1 MNDYYDED
9 APTKRPE
16 DGESK
21 PGEGM
26 PLRGDD
32 LEDAPA
38 TKPENDAEDELRRRA
53 PLHYRPADFDDAP
66 TIPCDEGG
74 GSVLARRYHIL
85 KQLGQGGMGSV
96 YLAEDLELDKKLFAI
111 KMLPS
116 VLVANEAAYRQLK
129 GEALMAMK
137 LVHTNI
143 VQIRAFEEN
152 GGNPFIV
159 MDYIEGKTLSACLA
173 EWGKLSAEETAALL
187 KPVAAAIDYAHSQK
201 VVHRDIKPGNVL
213 IRNDGVPF
221 VLDFGIAREIRETMT
236 RVTGRSSGGTLLYM
250 SPEQLHGRAP
260 KPAQDVYSFAAMA
273 YECMKGEPPFVRGQ
287 VEYQIDNDS
296 PEPLPEGTPIAA
308 GVMAGL
314 AKKPE
319 DRPASCMAV
328 IEGNGFSRVERAGHV
343 EGVLGTGN
351 GGHPAAQQ
359 PPADE
364 IYVKPVKPKTG
375 LLLAGAAALAVAVL
389 GGWWFG
395 RSGKSGERL
404 RSHSATNATV
414 VISENAGPAPIP
426 SPAPAPAKPAPAPT
440 LQQGETRT
448 LTLPGGAAMKMIYV
462 APGSFTMG
470 SPKSED
476 GRDNDETQHRVTLT
490 KGYWLGETEVTQ
502 GQWKSV
508 MGGETVEDLARKAYY
523 DDTKYPYLDG
533 KTLKDFCGW
542 KSVADAVATCGDI
555 DDDTP
560 VYYVSWHD
568 AKRFC
573 ERVNKM
579 ERDAGRLPA
588 GCEYRL
594 PTEAEWE
601 YACRAGTGT
610 ALPNGM
616 EMKIEGKNKA
626 PALDD
631 IAWYG
636 GNSSEGYKGR
646 RGLNTASWPE
656 KHYPGGTAHACR
668 VKGKDA
674 NSWGFYD
681 MIGNV
686 WEWCEDKYGEYPSHS
701 VTDPSGPASGGN
713 RVLRGGSWINYAR
726 CCRSAFRIRSDPGG
740 RDGGLGFRLA
750 RSAGPRGQG
759 AEQ

>member
-21 PGEGM
+21 PESSR
-26 PLRGDD
+26 PVRGDD
-32 LEDAPA
+32 LEGSPA

-116 VLVANEAAYRQLK
+116 ELVANEAAYRQLK

-173 EWGKLSAEETAALL
+173 DWGKLSAEETAALL

-287 VEYQIDNDS
+287 VEYQIDNDP

-328 IEGNGFSRVERAGHV
+328 IEGNGFGRAERAEHV
-343 EGVLGTGN
+343 EGVLGTGD
-351 GGHPAAQQ
+351 GGQPAAQQ

-389 GGWWFG
+389 GGWYGWTKHDEDQRRRAGEARRAYDEKVAKLESEKRLSDSAKAAAEAERAKLAAENKRIESEKSAAEAEELIKKTRIICLNVTPEGKQYAGITVREEKGASRSYYLEEGQERDGWTLISMDVAARTAKVKKDGVEALLSMDSPGQATG
-395 RSGKSGERL
+395 RAAAENEVERGRLLNEVRRL
-404 RSHSATNATV
+404 RKEKEERERRAAAEKEAETRAAAAAPRAASPASA
-414 VISENAGPAPIP
+414 IPPIP
-426 SPAPAPAKPAPAPT
+426 PIEPDVRAMPQPARREGYLSREEAQMQTEIALLKAQLAAKPADEKKPAAGEEAKAAADSVKPAPADDAK
-440 LQQGETRT
+440 
-448 LTLPGGAAMKMIYV
+448 AAQPEYKKY
-462 APGSFTMG
+462 
-470 SPKSED
+470 
-476 GRDNDETQHRVTLT
+476 
-490 KGYWLGETEVTQ
+490 
-502 GQWKSV
+502 
-508 MGGETVEDLARKAYY
+508 TVQEGEDLYAIAIKAR
-523 DDTKYPYLDG
+523 
-533 KTLKDFCGW
+533 
-542 KSVADAVATCGDI
+542 VA
-555 DDDTP
+555 
-560 VYYVSWHD
+560 
-568 AKRFC
+568 
-573 ERVNKM
+573 VNKL
-579 ERDAGRLPA
+579 RDLNSKLLHGDTFDAGTTILLP
-588 GCEYRL
+588 
-594 PTEAEWE
+594 
-601 YACRAGTGT
+601 
-610 ALPNGM
+610 
-616 EMKIEGKNKA
+616 
-626 PALDD
+626 
-631 IAWYG
+631 
-636 GNSSEGYKGR
+636 
-646 RGLNTASWPE
+646 PE
-656 KHYPGGTAHACR
+656 S
-668 VKGKDA
+668 
-674 NSWGFYD
+674 NL
-681 MIGNV
+681 
-686 WEWCEDKYGEYPSHS
+686 E
-701 VTDPSGPASGGN
+701 
-713 RVLRGGSWINYAR
+713 
-726 CCRSAFRIRSDPGG
+726 
-740 RDGGLGFRLA
+740 
-750 RSAGPRGQG
+750 
-759 AEQ
+759 

>member
-1 MNDYYDED
+1 MNDYYDEET
-9 APTKRPE
+9 PTKRPE
-16 DGESK
+16 DGELK

-26 PLRGDD
+26 PLRGGD
-32 LEDAPA
+32 LEVAPA

-152 GGNPFIV
+152 GGNPFLV
-159 MDYIEGKTLSACLA
+159 MDYIEGKTLSNCLA
-173 EWGKLSAEETAALL
+173 ERGKLSAEETAALL

-213 IRNDGVPF
+213 IRKDGVPF
-221 VLDFGIAREIRETMT
+221 VLDFGIAREIHETMT

-287 VEYQIDNDS
+287 VEYQIDNDP

-328 IEGNGFSRVERAGHV
+328 IEGNGFSRAGHV

-351 GGHPAAQQ
+351 GGQPAAQQ
-359 PPADE
+359 PSTGE

-389 GGWWFG
+389 GGWYGW
-395 RSGKSGERL
+395 RKYDEDQRRRAEEARRDYDEKVAKLESEKRLSDSAKAAAAEKARLAAEKRRIESEKAAAEAERAKL
-404 RSHSATNATV
+404 AAEKEKADARIKQLAAEAERV
-414 VISENAGPAPIP
+414 RLAVEKKRIESEKAAAEAREKQL
-426 SPAPAPAKPAPAPT
+426 SEEKRKAAEAKRPK
-440 LQQGETRT
+440 QGETMT
-448 LTLPGGAAMKMIYV
+448 MTLPGGATMEMIYV

-470 SPKSED
+470 SPESED
-476 GRDNDETQHRVTLT
+476 GREDDERQHRVTLT
-490 KGYWLGETEVTQ
+490 KGFWLGKYEVTQ
-502 GQWKSV
+502 AQWESV
-508 MGGETVEDLARKAYY
+508 MGSDPTYFKGDDRPVEN
-523 DDTKYPYLDG
+523 
-533 KTLKDFCGW
+533 
-542 KSVADAVATCGDI
+542 
-555 DDDTP
+555 
-560 VYYVSWHD
+560 VSWND
-568 AKRFC
+568 CQEFIREVNAEA
-573 ERVNKM
+573 ERQFGSEV
-579 ERDAGRLPA
+579 
-588 GCEYRL
+588 RL

-601 YACRAGTGT
+601 YACRAGSIGAFAGTGD
-610 ALPNGM
+610 
-616 EMKIEGKNKA
+616 
-626 PALDD
+626 LDSMGR
-631 IAWYG
+631 YS
-636 GNSSEGYKGR
+636 GNSGDKTHPVGQKSP
-646 RGLNTASWPE
+646 NA
-656 KHYPGGTAHACR
+656 
-668 VKGKDA
+668 
-674 NSWGFYD
+674 WGFYD
-681 MIGNV
+681 MHGNV
-686 WEWCEDKYGEYPSHS
+686 WEWCNDWYGSYPGGS
-701 VTDPSGPASGGN
+701 VTDPAGAASGVG
-713 RVLRGGSWINYAR
+713 RVLRGGGWSSSAR
-726 CCRSAFRIRSDPGG
+726 YCRSASRYWDYPGYRSG
-740 RDGGLGFRLA
+740 RGGFRLA
-750 RSAGPRGQG
+750 CSAGPRGQW